1 MSSGNGLLLRSKRKD
16 HMSVSG
22 RLSGG
27 NWDEIGIARLLGRGS
42 NRISLDSRFLLSQ
55 IAVEVQIISEKTILF
70 AQQHLEAI
78 NETEE
83 MEK

>member
-1 MSSGNGLLLRSKRKD
+1 
-16 HMSVSG
+16 MSVSA
-22 RLSGG
+22 RSSGG
-27 NWDEIGIARLLGRGS
+27 NWDEIGIAKALGRGS

-55 IAVEVQIISEKTILF
+55 IAVEVQIVSEKNNPF

-83 MEK
+83 ILEE